1 MTNISDVA
9 KVYANALKA
18 TTGTGESTPAGASF
32 GDMVKEKLEQTID
45 AQYKSEQISAKAV
58 VGQADMTD
66 VLQAMTDAEVALNTV
81 LAVRNRV
88 VSAYQEIMRTAI

>member
-18 TTGTGESTPAGASF
+18 TTGTQNTAATGASF

-45 AQYKSEQISAKAV
+45 AQ
-58 VGQADMTD
+58 
-66 VLQAMTDAEVALNTV
+66 
-81 LAVRNRV
+81 
-88 VSAYQEIMRTAI
+88 